1 MDEDKDETQVDSE
14 DDREGSNGDG
24 GDGNDTI
31 TKDITPMYGDHT
43 PTPPQIMVLP
53 IMRRPIFP
61 GFLAAIIVKDEKT
74 ADGITALAARNSGF
88 VGLFMRK
95 DQITRT
101 ELKLETS
108 QDLIT
113 SEDEI
118 HKVGTFAQIQNVM
131 KTSQGTQIILVGH
144 RRVMIDEFVTLG
156 PPAFAK
162 VTYWKRPPYNISST
176 LIKAYSNEVVTS
188 MKELFKVN
196 PIAQEHVSQWTSRME
211 FSDPYKLADLAASI
225 TTAEGSELQTVLEA
239 FDAEERLSLSLNLL
253 RKELDLAKIQQEI
266 SKQVEVKISKQQ
278 RDYFLREQLKSI
290 KQELG
295 IEKEDKDDM
304 VAKFT
309 EQIEGIKDVVH
320 SDVMKVM
327 RSELEKISSLERN
340 SPEFNVTRS
349 YLEWLT
355 CLPWGMY
362 STEDFNLKHAGKV
375 LDEDHYGL
383 LDIKK
388 RILEYIAVGKLKG
401 SVVGKIIC
409 FVGPP
414 GVGKTSIA
422 KSIAEALNRKFYRFS
437 VGGLTDIA
445 EIKGHRRTYI
455 GAMPG
460 KPILCLKSTGT
471 SNPLILIDEIDKLGR
486 GYSGDPASALLELL
500 DPNQNT
506 NFVDHY
512 LDVPVDFSKVLF
524 VCTAN
529 DESAIPGPLK
539 DRMEMIRLSGYD
551 IPEKVAIASRY
562 LIPKALSETGIG
574 IVKCNYQNAVLKHYG
589 IEDKV
594 EIEIPED
601 SLKTLI
607 RNYCRESGVRSLEK
621 QIEKI
626 VRKVVFDYMAAQEEK
641 KELGVHKVNVTL
653 DKLEYYL
660 GKPKYPNE
668 TLYANDGQAFPPG
681 IVMGLAWNPLGGTPI
696 YIETTALPV
705 SLSDGATNV
714 NIVTGQLGSVMK
726 ESVNIAYTFARQLLA
741 KFYPVVEEQ
750 KEVQDNNGKD
760 DGSISTFFKRNQIHL
775 HVPEGAIEKDG
786 PSAGVA
792 MTSALLSLAMN
803 KPIRPRTAMTGEL
816 SLTGKVLPVGG
827 IKEKTLAARRA
838 GADTVLL
845 PFSNK
850 RDYDELPD
858 YVKDSMTVHFCSDYH
873 QVYQICFEYDF
884 E

>member
-1 MDEDKDETQVDSE
+1 M
-14 DDREGSNGDG
+14 
-24 GDGNDTI
+24 
-31 TKDITPMYGDHT
+31 
-43 PTPPQIMVLP
+43 
-53 IMRRPIFP
+53 
-61 GFLAAIIVKDEKT
+61 
-74 ADGITALAARNSGF
+74 
-88 VGLFMRK
+88 
-95 DQITRT
+95 
-101 ELKLETS
+101 
-108 QDLIT
+108 
-113 SEDEI
+113 
-118 HKVGTFAQIQNVM
+118 
-131 KTSQGTQIILVGH
+131 
-144 RRVMIDEFVTLG
+144 
-156 PPAFAK
+156 
-162 VTYWKRPPYNISST
+162 
-176 LIKAYSNEVVTS
+176 
-188 MKELFKVN
+188 
-196 PIAQEHVSQWTSRME
+196 
-211 FSDPYKLADLAASI
+211 
-225 TTAEGSELQTVLEA
+225 
-239 FDAEERLSLSLNLL
+239 
-253 RKELDLAKIQQEI
+253 
-266 SKQVEVKISKQQ
+266 
-278 RDYFLREQLKSI
+278 
-290 KQELG
+290 
-295 IEKEDKDDM
+295 
-304 VAKFT
+304 
-309 EQIEGIKDVVH
+309 
-320 SDVMKVM
+320 
-327 RSELEKISSLERN
+327 
-340 SPEFNVTRS
+340 
-349 YLEWLT
+349 
-355 CLPWGMY
+355 
-362 STEDFNLKHAGKV
+362 
-375 LDEDHYGL
+375 
-383 LDIKK
+383 
-388 RILEYIAVGKLKG
+388 
-401 SVVGKIIC
+401 
-409 FVGPP
+409 
-414 GVGKTSIA
+414 
-422 KSIAEALNRKFYRFS
+422 
-437 VGGLTDIA
+437 
-445 EIKGHRRTYI
+445 
-455 GAMPG
+455 
-460 KPILCLKSTGT
+460 
-471 SNPLILIDEIDKLGR
+471 
-486 GYSGDPASALLELL
+486 
-500 DPNQNT
+500 
-506 NFVDHY
+506 
-512 LDVPVDFSKVLF
+512 F